1 MNTSSKVFFII
12 TTLYFLMDLKSL
24 GISNTEFEIL
34 RLLFRKRHRFVS
46 LREIESELFLRQP
59 VVSLLTKKMREAG
72 WVDQKEVRRKDRG
85 RPQVM
90 IKWNGKAKDDLL
102 NLVRSKI
109 SEMKELEEYIAETF
123 TPR

>member
-1 MNTSSKVFFII
+1 MNTYSEGFFI
-12 TTLYFLMDLKSL
+12 TNTLYFLMDLKIL
-24 GISNTEFEIL
+24 GISDTEFEIL

-46 LREIESELFLRQP
+46 LREIECELFLRQP

-90 IKWNGKAKDDLL
+90 IKWNGKAKDHLL

-123 TPR
+123 TPK